1 MKQGRI
7 HLVWLA
13 LGLWLFA
20 ACKPSVPEDVIQ
32 PDDMEDILYDYHV
45 SQGIASR
52 EGESTD
58 YTRNYFFE
66 ALLKKHNVTRA
77 EFDSSLVYY
86 YTRADRFIEIYKNVQ
101 ERLGEEAL
109 VRGASAGEVERY
121 SMLSLSGDTADVW
134 EGPRRLILMPQRPY
148 HLMQFYQKCDTSY
161 HAGDHFLMTFNNELL
176 TQAGYS
182 QALAYLAM
190 TYENDSTV
198 SQNTIV
204 SGKGST
210 SLRIAMCRER
220 VKEIKGYIMM
230 GQRMEEKPSND
241 MCLMFIDGIRLIRFH
256 NKLPE
261 ETEASKTDTVKAEK
275 ADSLKPHV
283 RRLGERP
290 VLRTVEKERN

>member
-7 HLVWLA
+7 HLVLLA

-101 ERLGEEAL
+101 ERLGFC
-109 VRGASAGEVERY
+109 
-121 SMLSLSGDTADVW
+121 W
-134 EGPRRLILMPQRPY
+134 
-148 HLMQFYQKCDTSY
+148 
-161 HAGDHFLMTFNNELL
+161 
-176 TQAGYS
+176 
-182 QALAYLAM
+182 
-190 TYENDSTV
+190 
-198 SQNTIV
+198 
-204 SGKGST
+204 
-210 SLRIAMCRER
+210 
-220 VKEIKGYIMM
+220 
-230 GQRMEEKPSND
+230 
-241 MCLMFIDGIRLIRFH
+241 
-256 NKLPE
+256 
-261 ETEASKTDTVKAEK
+261 
-275 ADSLKPHV
+275 
-283 RRLGERP
+283 
-290 VLRTVEKERN
+290 

>member
-1 MKQGRI
+1 M
-7 HLVWLA
+7 
-13 LGLWLFA
+13 
-20 ACKPSVPEDVIQ
+20 
-32 PDDMEDILYDYHV
+32 
-45 SQGIASR
+45 
-52 EGESTD
+52 
-58 YTRNYFFE
+58 
-66 ALLKKHNVTRA
+66 
-77 EFDSSLVYY
+77 
-86 YTRADRFIEIYKNVQ
+86 
-101 ERLGEEAL
+101 GEEAL

-134 EGPRRLILMPQRPY
+134 EGPRRLILMPRRPY

-161 HAGDHFLMTFNNELL
+161 HAGDHFLMTFNNQIL

-220 VKEIKGYIMM
+220 VKEFKGYILM

-241 MCLMFIDGIRLIRFH
+241 VCLMFIDGIRLIRFH

-261 ETEASKTDTVKAEK
+261 ETEASKTDTVKVEK
-275 ADSLKPHV
+275 PDSLKPRV

-290 VLRTVEKERN
+290 VLQTVEKERN